1 MAPNSNVPD
10 GLSRPGEL
18 RCSAGHLGGKPRA
31 RNGKARAR
39 KPERKCASN
48 STFFFLSDVWQNRST
63 WPDKIPGE
71 EEDKI

>member
-31 RNGKARAR
+31 RNGKARQGQGQGSQ
-39 KPERKCASN
+39 KGSVQVIPPSSSYQMFGK
-48 STFFFLSDVWQNRST
+48 TDQPGQIRSQ
-63 WPDKIPGE
+63 
-71 EEDKI
+71 